1 MIDTLDDMMAGAT
14 VYLNG
19 TEHNVSS
26 TGDGKTKVIYAFQDL
41 IRLAYSKLKLLGDT
55 TFDESRLQSIMKGR
69 QDDLFGSNYE
79 WITAPETEVR
89 NFIERRKKMND
100 RTTLTDLKVK
110 FSKKP
115 YGWHDMAIWYMNAKL
130 IKRGKI

>member
-1 MIDTLDDMMAGAT
+1 MRMKLALDDRIVREARLYIQTEKFIKQNQTTSNKDAVKRILFEHGQQNQEHKREIIDNLDDMLAGAT

-55 TFDESRLQSIMKGR
+55 TFDESRLRS
-69 QDDLFGSNYE
+69 E
-79 WITAPETEVR
+79 
-89 NFIERRKKMND
+89 ERRVGKD
-100 RTTLTDLKVK
+100 RDKGCC
-110 FSKKP
+110 SEP
-115 YGWHDMAIWYMNAKL
+115 
-130 IKRGKI
+130 